1 MPHPNGAGDVAA
13 NQAIIVAVASRV
25 GHQRLALNE
34 SKERTSNRILG
45 VLALAVP
52 APVNLRPTFLEHPMF
67 DSIRFSSRSPKSAV
81 LVVGVFMTEST
92 QEGAR
97 PSFDGASARL
107 AGSEARAAIGRPEFD
122 ASVGSAVEAFDG
134 KSRTIIVGLGRKD
147 KLSGETLRFVGGVIG
162 RRLATAKA
170 TAAAIELAPAVKASG
185 SDLAPADAGSAVG
198 EGLGLIGWVCDEFKG
213 TATRKKDAKGKFT
226 TSRTRLEVSSA
237 DSRFGAGLERGLGL
251 AVSANFCR
259 TLSQTPP
266 NIATTSYMAQQARA
280 MAKKVGLKFSIFEGA
295 ALERENFTG
304 LINVGKASENKPCLV
319 RLEYSPR
326 GSKNAKPL
334 VLVGKTMTYDTGGLS
349 LKINNGMVG
358 MKRDKDG
365 GCAVLG
371 AMHAIAT
378 VIKPNK
384 PVVAL
389 LSIAENSI
397 SDEAYRPDDVITYRN
412 GVTVEVTNT
421 DAEGRLVLADAL
433 CWACEKE
440 EPSAIID
447 LATLTGGVVVAL
459 GSTYA
464 GMFCENDAL
473 RAKVEAASKASG
485 ERVWR
490 LPMHQEY
497 RDLMKSPV
505 ADILN
510 SNPNRKA
517 HPIQGAA
524 FLSYFVD
531 EKIPWCHLDI
541 AGVHVADSNKG
552 CFIDGP
558 TGWGTRLL
566 AELVDA

>member
-1 MPHPNGAGDVAA
+1 
-13 NQAIIVAVASRV
+13 
-25 GHQRLALNE
+25 
-34 SKERTSNRILG
+34 
-45 VLALAVP
+45 
-52 APVNLRPTFLEHPMF
+52 MF
-67 DSIRFSSRSPKSAV
+67 DAIRFASKVSKSAP
-81 LVVGVFMTEST
+81 LVVGVFASK
-92 QEGAR
+92 QEGSKPTLDAATAR
-97 PSFDGASARL
+97 IVSGASA
-107 AGSEARAAIGRPEFD
+107 SEAVKNAIARPEFEG
-122 ASVGSAVEAFDG
+122 AIGSAVEAFAG
-134 KSRTIIVGLGRKD
+134 KTRVIVIGLGKAE
-147 KLSGETLRFVGGVIG
+147 KLSTETLRFVGGVIG
-162 RRLATAKA
+162 RKLAAAKA
-170 TAAAIELAPAVKASG
+170 SEGSIELASAVKASG
-185 SDLAPADAGSAVG
+185 VSIAPANAGSAVG

-213 TATRKKDAKGKFT
+213 TATKKKDAKGKIES
-226 TSRTRLEVSSA
+226 SRTKLIVASE
-237 DSRFGAGLERGLGL
+237 DSKFGDGLERGLGL

-266 NIATTSYMAQQARA
+266 NIATTSYMAQQARS
-280 MAKKVGLKFSIFEGA
+280 MAKKTGLKFSIMEGA
-295 ALERENFTG
+295 ALEREKMTG

-319 RLEYSPR
+319 RLEYSPKGGGR
-326 GSKNAKPL
+326 GKKNAKPL
-334 VLVGKTMTYDTGGLS
+334 VLIGKTMTYDTGGLS

-378 VIKPNK
+378 VIQPSR

-397 SDEAYRPDDVITYRN
+397 SEEAYRPDDVITYRN

-440 EPSAIID
+440 DPSAIID

-473 RAKVEAASKASG
+473 RAKVEAASSASG

-524 FLSYFVD
+524 FLSYFVND
-531 EKIPWCHLDI
+531 NIPWCHLDI

-552 CFIDGP
+552 AFIDGP

>member
-1 MPHPNGAGDVAA
+1 MRPRSSLS
-13 NQAIIVAVASRV
+13 AIRV
-25 GHQRLALNE
+25 
-34 SKERTSNRILG
+34 K
-45 VLALAVP
+45 
-52 APVNLRPTFLEHPMF
+52 
-67 DSIRFSSRSPKSAV
+67 
-81 LVVGVFMTEST
+81 
-92 QEGAR
+92 
-97 PSFDGASARL
+97 
-107 AGSEARAAIGRPEFD
+107 
-122 ASVGSAVEAFDG
+122 
-134 KSRTIIVGLGRKD
+134 
-147 KLSGETLRFVGGVIG
+147 
-162 RRLATAKA
+162 
-170 TAAAIELAPAVKASG
+170 
-185 SDLAPADAGSAVG
+185 
-198 EGLGLIGWVCDEFKG
+198 
-213 TATRKKDAKGKFT
+213 
-226 TSRTRLEVSSA
+226 
-237 DSRFGAGLERGLGL
+237 
-251 AVSANFCR
+251 
-259 TLSQTPP
+259 
-266 NIATTSYMAQQARA
+266 
-280 MAKKVGLKFSIFEGA
+280 
-295 ALERENFTG
+295 REN
-304 LINVGKASENKPCLV
+304 
-319 RLEYSPR
+319 
-326 GSKNAKPL
+326 KNAKPL
-334 VLVGKTMTYDTGGLS
+334 VLIGKTITYDTGGLS

-378 VIKPNK
+378 VIQPNR

-389 LSIAENSI
+389 LAIAENSI

-440 EPSAIID
+440 GPSAIID

-473 RAKVEAASKASG
+473 RAKVEAASASSG

-510 SNPNRKA
+510 SNANRKA

-531 EKIPWCHLDI
+531 DNIPWCHLDI
-541 AGVHVADSNKG
+541 AGVHVAESNKG
-552 CFIDGP
+552 AFVDGP

-566 AELVDA
+566 AELVDG